1 MENVIE
7 DMIAA
12 VVKDIFLNAD
22 AAQKDPKFSSGR
34 FAVACRGYG
43 DDLKPTVE
51 RLARDVVEHRFATDL
66 CSTVGMLMI
75 SSDKTRMLVFTQMIA
90 EVVKRLVSSTEQ
102 A

>member
-12 VVKDIFLNAD
+12 VVKDILLNAD

-34 FAVACRGYG
+34 FAVACHSYG
-43 DDLKPTVE
+43 ADLKPTVE
-51 RLARDVVEHRFATDL
+51 RLARDVVEHRFSVDPIGVAALLT
-66 CSTVGMLMI
+66 C
-75 SSDKTRMLVFTQMIA
+75 SDKTRTLVFTQMIA

-102 A
+102 T

>member
-12 VVKDIFLNAD
+12 VVKDILLNAD

-43 DDLKPTVE
+43 DNLTATVE
-51 RLARDVVEHRFATDL
+51 RLAREVVEHRFDL
-66 CSTVGMLMI
+66 EPLGTAALLTY
-75 SSDKTRMLVFTQMIA
+75 SDKTRTLVFTQMIA
-90 EVVKRLVSSTEQ
+90 EVVKRLVVSSEAT
-102 A
+102 

>member
-12 VVKDIFLNAD
+12 VVTDILLNAD

-43 DDLKPTVE
+43 DDLRATVE
-51 RLARDVVEHRFATDL
+51 HLARNVVEHRFCVDPIGVPALLTY
-66 CSTVGMLMI
+66 
-75 SSDKTRMLVFTQMIA
+75 SDKTRTLVFTQMIA
-90 EVVKRLVSSTEQ
+90 EVVKRLVVSSEMT
-102 A
+102 

>member
-12 VVKDIFLNAD
+12 VVKDILLNAD

-34 FAVACRGYG
+34 FAVACRGYD

-51 RLARDVVEHRFATDL
+51 RLARDVVVHRFVADPIGTAAL
-66 CSTVGMLMI
+66 LTY
-75 SSDKTRMLVFTQMIA
+75 SDKTRTLVFTQMIA
-90 EVVKRLVSSTEQ
+90 EVVKRLVVSS
-102 A
+102 